1 MARAERLVLVCMN
14 NCDIMNDMG
23 TPVQSGAEDRPAD
36 KGPVKQL
43 ENFTDLILEEGRRSA
58 PFTIHAESRS
68 GIVYLVIQGSMNL
81 IARDR
86 FTQEIGRFFAGLQRK
101 VVVLD
106 LNRCVRLSS
115 SALGVLLA
123 MHDAMVA
130 LGGTMIMLRPN
141 PHILHVL
148 GVLGLEG
155 FWPMV
160 EDEAAAESLLR
171 SEGLLGPR

>member
-1 MARAERLVLVCMN
+1 M
-14 NCDIMNDMG
+14 IMMTTG
-23 TPVQSGAEDRPAD
+23 EQSGAGDGSVDAD
-36 KGPVKQL
+36 QVEQM
-43 ENFTDLILEEGRRSA
+43 ENFTDLILEEGRRA
-58 PFTIHAESRS
+58 EPFTIHAESRR

-81 IARDR
+81 IARER
-86 FTQEIGRFFAGLQRK
+86 FTQEIGRFFASLSRK

-130 LGGTMIMLRPN
+130 LDGTMIMLRPN
-141 PHILHVL
+141 HHILHVL
-148 GVLGLEG
+148 GVLGLDS

-160 EDEAAAESLLR
+160 DDEAAAEAHLR
-171 SEGLLGPR
+171 AEGLLGRG